1 MTKTFNIQQLLL
13 LSFLMLTGI
22 IISCEKKD
30 NNAVSSNKI
39 QLLSFGPSGAKHGDT
54 LRFVGNN
61 LDKVTSV
68 QLTGVTVDKAV
79 FISQTSELITL
90 KIPSAAVRGYITLKT
105 PEGDI
110 VSKTQLDFKVP
121 VRITSVTT
129 EARPGA
135 NISIKGDFMNWV
147 TRVTFGLNKIVETF
161 VSKSLTELVVTVPL
175 DAQTDKLTLNTSGTD
190 PLIIITDNA
199 LIVTLPKATGF
210 VTNPVKHADNVTIT
224 GTDLDLVKQVLFT
237 NVTAPVT
244 TFVSQSATQLVVK
257 VPGGTKKGKITLVA
271 ASGVKTESTT
281 ELDLILPAV
290 TGMSPNPVDPNAN
303 VTITGTNLNLVASI
317 IFNNAAAVTTFVSQ
331 TPTQI
336 VVKVPGVGV
345 ATGLVTFG
353 VLNSSL
359 SVQSAAPLQITGAA
373 PPPTIAFPI
382 YDDAVTSNWT
392 STGWIGGG
400 WGGTTDRNNSSPT
413 RAGTKSVK
421 IDYVGGWGSP
431 FQLGGASVNT
441 SAYTTFKISVYAPAG
456 TGGKKINIGINA
468 SDKYTIT
475 LDEGKW
481 TDYAIPLSSLLSGT
495 NLNEIWVK
503 EYNGTGG
510 FTIYIDALGLN

>member
-1 MTKTFNIQQLLL
+1 MTKIFNIPQLLL
-13 LSFLMLTGI
+13 LSFLMLIGI
-22 IISCEKKD
+22 IISCDKKD
-30 NNAVSSNKI
+30 DAVNSGKI
-39 QLLSFGPSGAKHGDT
+39 QLLSFGPTGAKHGDT
-54 LRFVGNN
+54 LRFVGNR
-61 LDKVTSV
+61 LDQVTSI
-68 QLTGVTVDKAV
+68 QLTGASVDKAG

-90 KIPSAAVRGYITLKT
+90 KVPAAAVRGYVTLKT

-110 VSKTQLDFKVP
+110 VSKTQLDFEVP
-121 VRITSVTT
+121 VKITSVTT

-147 TRVTFGLNKIVETF
+147 TRVTFGLNKVVETF

-175 DAQTDKLTLNTSGTD
+175 DAQTDKLTLNTSGTE
-190 PLIIITDNA
+190 PLIIITDNPF
-199 LIVTLPKATGF
+199 IVTLPKATGF
-210 VTNPVKHADNVTIT
+210 ATNPVKHADNVTIT

-237 NVTAPVT
+237 GVTAPVT
-244 TFVSQSATQLVVK
+244 TFVSQTATQLVVK

-317 IFNNAAAVTTFVSQ
+317 TFNNAAAVTTFISQ

-336 VVKVPGVGV
+336 VVKVPGPGV
-345 ATGLVTFG
+345 ATGLVTLN
-353 VLNSSL
+353 VLNSTL
-359 SVQSAAPLQITGAA
+359 SVQSPAPLQITGDA

-400 WGGTTDRNNSSPT
+400 WGGTSDRNNSSPT

-431 FQLGGASVNT
+431 FQLGGATINT

-456 TGGKKINIGINA
+456 TGSKKINIGINA

-481 TDYAIPLSSLLSGT
+481 TDYAIPLSTLLSGT

-503 EYNGTGG
+503 EYNGSGG